1 MDTRHVEE
9 FLVFAAELN
18 YSTAAKRLFIT
29 RPTLSEHIRELEDE
43 LGCELVGKQQG
54 KAMLTPAGKRFVQT
68 GTHLIESVQAII
80 GEYRAIADNLLT
92 VTIAQTNLPWLE
104 SILYKARRAVQEK
117 HPGKQIEIV
126 TASGPRSTTDALAEQ
141 QNDIVVAG
149 CKSYVASP
157 KRQML
162 AEGMQ
167 GFKVRTEEIKL
178 LMTRGNPL
186 FEASSISAADLDGAT
201 IMLPPDIY
209 HGYLRDGV
217 ADRFAAC
224 GARIALQ
231 TMSFAD
237 HFEYFSYDFQEMF
250 GIVPTTLVPR
260 FGIDAR
266 EECRAFSLND
276 LPLETDFY
284 AVYTDEFAASENGRL
299 FVEEMQ
305 RIASEEQG

>member
-1 MDTRHVEE
+1 
-9 FLVFAAELN
+9 
-18 YSTAAKRLFIT
+18 
-29 RPTLSEHIRELEDE
+29 
-43 LGCELVGKQQG
+43 
-54 KAMLTPAGKRFVQT
+54 
-68 GTHLIESVQAII
+68 
-80 GEYRAIADNLLT
+80 
-92 VTIAQTNLPWLE
+92 
-104 SILYKARRAVQEK
+104 
-117 HPGKQIEIV
+117 
-126 TASGPRSTTDALAEQ
+126 
-141 QNDIVVAG
+141 
-149 CKSYVASP
+149 
-157 KRQML
+157 ML

-186 FEASSISAADLDGAT
+186 FEASSINAADLDGAT

-266 EECRAFSLND
+266 EECRAFSLDD

-284 AVYTDEFAASENGRL
+284 AVYTDGFAAS
-299 FVEEMQ
+299 
-305 RIASEEQG
+305 

>member
-1 MDTRHVEE
+1 
-9 FLVFAAELN
+9 
-18 YSTAAKRLFIT
+18 
-29 RPTLSEHIRELEDE
+29 
-43 LGCELVGKQQG
+43 
-54 KAMLTPAGKRFVQT
+54 
-68 GTHLIESVQAII
+68 
-80 GEYRAIADNLLT
+80 
-92 VTIAQTNLPWLE
+92 
-104 SILYKARRAVQEK
+104 
-117 HPGKQIEIV
+117 
-126 TASGPRSTTDALAEQ
+126 
-141 QNDIVVAG
+141 
-149 CKSYVASP
+149 
-157 KRQML
+157 
-162 AEGMQ
+162 
-167 GFKVRTEEIKL
+167 
-178 LMTRGNPL
+178 MTRGNPL
-186 FEASSISAADLDGAT
+186 FEASSINAADLDGAT

-266 EECRAFSLND
+266 EECRAFSLDD

-284 AVYTDEFAASENGRL
+284 AVYTDGFAASENGRL